1 MLNKL
6 TFMPQFPSAKHRPYL
21 PNTEITDPSVT
32 SDLLMLAP
40 SLSLCPVAPDASA
53 LSLIRKYCNFNQYNS
68 L

>member
-1 MLNKL
+1 
-6 TFMPQFPSAKHRPYL
+6 MPQFPSAKHRPYL

-40 SLSLCPVAPDASA
+40 SLSLCPVAPEASA
-53 LSLIRKYCNFNQYNS
+53 LSLIRKYRNLNQYNS